1 MTVTV
6 VEHPLV
12 AHQLA
17 ILRDVETPSWL
28 FRQAVSSLATIVGVA
43 ACASLRTEP
52 RPVRTPV
59 SQTVGHEVA
68 QPGPL
73 LVPILRAGL
82 AMLDSFLTLIP
93 VSEVGFFGTKRDEAT
108 LLPSVYMNRMPE
120 NLTGRQVIVMDP
132 MLATGGSLL
141 TTLESLHS
149 RGATDVTCVALV
161 ASPEGVA
168 AVSAAFARFGG
179 SHSLFLAVIDDGLN
193 DQGYIVPGLGDA
205 GDRLFGAY

>member
-1 MTVTV
+1 MSVTV

-17 ILRDVETPSWL
+17 ILRDASTPAWL
-28 FRQAVSSLATIVGVA
+28 FRHAVSSLATIVGVS
-43 ACASLRTEP
+43 ACAALHTEP
-52 RPVRTPV
+52 RPVTTPV
-59 SQTVGHEVA
+59 AHTVGLELP

-93 VSEVGFFGTKRDEAT
+93 VNEVGFFGTKRDETT
-108 LLPSVYMNRMPE
+108 LLPVVYMNRMPE
-120 NLTGRQVIVMDP
+120 DLAGRQVIVMDP
-132 MLATGGSLL
+132 MLATGGSLI
-141 TTLESLHS
+141 TALENLHS
-149 RGATDVTCVALV
+149 RGATDVTCACLV

-168 AVSAAFARFGG
+168 AVERAFLRLGG
-179 SHSLFLAVIDDGLN
+179 TTRLFVAVIDDGLN

>member
-1 MTVTV
+1 
-6 VEHPLV
+6 
-12 AHQLA
+12 
-17 ILRDVETPSWL
+17 
-28 FRQAVSSLATIVGVA
+28 
-43 ACASLRTEP
+43 
-52 RPVRTPV
+52 
-59 SQTVGHEVA
+59 
-68 QPGPL
+68 
-73 LVPILRAGL
+73 
-82 AMLDSFLTLIP
+82 MLDSFLTLIP

-120 NLTGRQVIVMDP
+120 NLIGRQVIVMDP
-132 MLATGGSLL
+132 MLASGGSLL
-141 TTLESLHS
+141 ITLESLHS

-168 AVSAAFARFGG
+168 AVSASFARFGG